1 MIIAPITNGRL
12 ESDLDANDKIIAGPE
27 KISIGNA
34 TAGTAR
40 LHILPG
46 ETPTD
51 DEDGIWIGDDVKLYR
66 GATGQLNIV
75 GNLVVSGTV
84 SAGNA
89 VITLTSTNA
98 WTGPNSFSGTVT
110 ATGALYVNNGTA
122 GITFSGASATATR
135 TNLGVDIGSDVQEW
149 SAKLDTIA
157 GLAVTSGSIMVANGS
172 TWTSV
177 SGSSARTAI
186 GLGSSDNVTFAELT
200 TTGDVI
206 FGNAATDTVTL
217 NGKAAF
223 PNATSLTYAVSIG
236 GLTIYNSSG
245 VLTFGSAVSV
255 EALTAT
261 GLVSFPNAT
270 GSGTGLLFGGDATLY
285 RSASDTLKTDGAF
298 IAAGLTL
305 TGTPLASAS
314 GGTGVGTFAQDVM
327 LYASAANTWS
337 VASLSAAVRATLGS
351 ADLAT
356 FRTAV
361 GFVGANLDTGGI
373 ATAKIADG
381 AITSAKI
388 ADGTIATGDIAD
400 GAITA
405 AKLAAGA
412 VTSAALGSVITAGTY
427 GDASNVPIIQVNA
440 QGQVVAIT
448 PTAITAATVAGNY
461 IATLTLGSGLTFT
474 AGAGT
479 GNAAAPTLAVDSTVL
494 AYVTN
499 VMTVPT
505 GKTIAVASGG
515 TLTLAGAATV
525 SSGGTVTVSS
535 GGAVTVASGG
545 TMTLAG
551 AATVSSG
558 GTVTVASGGAVTV
571 ASGATMTLAGA
582 ATVSSGGAV
591 TVASGAT
598 VTLAGAATVSSGGT
612 VAVASGG
619 AVTVASGATMTFS
632 TGATLLIPEATPASA
647 SATGVKGTIVWDTSY
662 LYICTATNTWRRI
675 AHATW

>member
-27 KISIGNA
+27 KISIGND
-34 TAGTAR
+34 TTGTAR

-122 GITFSGASATATR
+122 GITFSGPAATATR
-135 TNLGVDIGSDVQEW
+135 IHLGVDIGSDVQEW
-149 SAKLDTIA
+149 SAQLDTIA
-157 GLAVTSGSIMVANGS
+157 DLAVTSGSIMVANGS

-440 QGQVVAIT
+440 KGQVVAIT
-448 PTAITAATVAGNY
+448 PTPITAATVAGNY

-479 GNAAAPTLAVDSTVL
+479 GNAATPTLAVDSTVL

-525 SSGGTVTVSS
+525 
-535 GGAVTVASGG
+535 TVASGEIG
-545 TMTLAG
+545 
-551 AATVSSG
+551 
-558 GTVTVASGGAVTV
+558 
-571 ASGATMTLAGA
+571 
-582 ATVSSGGAV
+582 
-591 TVASGAT
+591 
-598 VTLAGAATVSSGGT
+598 
-612 VAVASGG
+612 
-619 AVTVASGATMTFS
+619 
-632 TGATLLIPEATPASA
+632 
-647 SATGVKGTIVWDTSY
+647 
-662 LYICTATNTWRRI
+662 R
-675 AHATW
+675 AHV